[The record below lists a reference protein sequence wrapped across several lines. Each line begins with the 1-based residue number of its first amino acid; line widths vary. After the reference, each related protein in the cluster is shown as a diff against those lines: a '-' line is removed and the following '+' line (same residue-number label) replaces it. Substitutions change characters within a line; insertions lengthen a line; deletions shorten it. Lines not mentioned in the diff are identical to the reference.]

1 MSTNI
6 FLCISAIWI
15 NWSKLSWGMPVSG
28 CICVGVGGMTVT
40 SMVLSGDSRMIV
52 AMLDVGLINVP
63 FMECTREFLSIC
75 RL

>member
-1 MSTNI
+1 
-6 FLCISAIWI
+6 
-15 NWSKLSWGMPVSG
+15 MPVSG

-40 SMVLSGDSRMIV
+40 SVVLSGDSRMIV